1 MPGPRTPRLHV
12 TVDVPLLKVMSVRQR
27 FLTVPAAAACVL
39 LALTGCEATGT
50 ERPDP
55 RPSVSPE
62 VATPVETPDSAP
74 AITLVDVSPGGPVE
88 GDPVWSGLRTA
99 AADGED
105 AYLDVYV
112 HSYQEP
118 GGEGEVTLTPSTPD
132 SVSITVPAEAV
143 DAERA
148 PFYRILGTFAV
159 TEVGSSAYTLEAAST
174 DEITEVRPTGPST
187 EERCTAEDA
196 NERIGQAAQQLADDP
211 GSREELR
218 LLWASAPEVW
228 WGIQRTAATLG
239 DSEGEAAGDFLTE
252 ACGAHLG

>member
-1 MPGPRTPRLHV
+1 
-12 TVDVPLLKVMSVRQR
+12 MSVRQR
-27 FLTVPAAAACVL
+27 FLTVPAAAACAL
-39 LALTGCEATGT
+39 LALTGCQVTGT

-55 RPSVSPE
+55 EPSVSPE

-74 AITLVDVSPGGPVE
+74 AVTLVDVSPGGAVE
-88 GDPVWSGLRTA
+88 VDPVWAGLQTA
-99 AADGED
+99 AEQGED
-105 AYLDVYV
+105 AYLDVHI

-118 GGEGEVTLTPSTPD
+118 GDAGEVTLTPSTPN
-132 SVSITVPAEAV
+132 SMSITLPAEAV

-148 PFYRILGTFAV
+148 PFYRILGTFSV
-159 TEVGSSAYTLEAAST
+159 EEVGSSAYALEVVDT
-174 DEITEVRPTGPST
+174 EEIAEVRPTGPST

-196 NERIGQAAQQLADDP
+196 NERIQQAAQQLADDP

-252 ACGAHLG
+252 ACGAYLG